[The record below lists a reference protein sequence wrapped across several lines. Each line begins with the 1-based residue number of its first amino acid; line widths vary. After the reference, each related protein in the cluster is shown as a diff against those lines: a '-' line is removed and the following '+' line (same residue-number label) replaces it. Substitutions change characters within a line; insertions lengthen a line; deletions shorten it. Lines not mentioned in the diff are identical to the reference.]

1 MSIMMA
7 LGLYR
12 FALETSAYQQLQR
25 TISYRWQAQDRINND
40 PAMQFVGLGTEQIN
54 LEGVIYPDFRGGLGQ
69 IEGMK
74 DSADRGE
81 PLLLVDGLGQIWG
94 RWVILQIEETREV
107 FLKNGVPRKIS
118 FRLSISRYGED

>member
-1 MSIMMA
+1 MSVMMA
-7 LGLYR
+7 LGFYR

>member
-1 MSIMMA
+1 MSVMMA
-7 LGLYR
+7 LGSYR

-40 PAMQFVGLGTEQIN
+40 PAMQFVGPGAEQIN

-69 IEGMK
+69 IEDMK
-74 DSADRGE
+74 DSADNGE

>member
-1 MSIMMA
+1 MSVMMA
-7 LGLYR
+7 LGSYR

-40 PAMQFVGLGTEQIN
+40 PAMQFVGPGAEQIN
-54 LEGVIYPDFRGGLGQ
+54 LEGIIYPDFRGGLGQ

-74 DSADRGE
+74 DSADNGE

-118 FRLSISRYGED
+118 FRLSISRYGEN

>member
-1 MSIMMA
+1 
-7 LGLYR
+7 
-12 FALETSAYQQLQR
+12 
-25 TISYRWQAQDRINND
+25 
-40 PAMQFVGLGTEQIN
+40 
-54 LEGVIYPDFRGGLGQ
+54 
-69 IEGMK
+69 MK